1 MSMTSMGPLHYFLG
15 LKIIQ
20 DASCI
25 NLSQTKYVRDLLVR
39 FHMTKCRSTTTPF
52 LFGVQLEDG
61 GDTPVVDNILY
72 RHLVGSLLYPTH
84 TQSYLSYAVGEFFRY
99 MQESHELHWKAVKCI
114 LIYVQGTTGYGIH
127 YATWCALELMGF
139 TDSNW
144 DGDNTDHKA
153 TYGYMLNLGH
163 GPICWSSKKQSTIAL
178 LSTEVEYRGAIN
190 ITIQAL

>member
-1 MSMTSMGPLHYFLG
+1 MACKDGCLLYFSTFCQFKSNPNVSMLRTPDSLLILVLYVDDLLIIGSLALEIVVVKDIMHDRFSMTGMGPLHYFLG

-127 YATWCALELMGF
+127 YAT
-139 TDSNW
+139 
-144 DGDNTDHKA
+144 
-153 TYGYMLNLGH
+153 
-163 GPICWSSKKQSTIAL
+163 
-178 LSTEVEYRGAIN
+178 
-190 ITIQAL
+190 